1 MNNYQKRVLET
12 RKLFL
17 NLVKG
22 TEKNIIKVYSKA
34 AKELEEKLRTVK
46 VGSKEERYLSSM
58 KRELDNYVKVL
69 RKDLKKEL
77 ANGIKEASSL
87 AAGIQTSFFDNI
99 LEQSVEATFKQM
111 FSTIADEAVKQMV
124 ASGYYKDGK
133 TLDTRLWNL
142 TKKNAE
148 DIENLITTNIAKG
161 SDSRE
166 LAKLLDK
173 YINPKKILKQDYV
186 VKGMDRNISYQATR
200 LARTSLKHAFDE
212 SYRRTAGA
220 NPFTK
225 GIKWN
230 LSPSHYDR
238 QVKKWGKDI
247 CDVYATQN
255 DYNLGVGVFPA
266 DKLPI
271 SHPNCLCNLTTE
283 TTDLKEARKELAD
296 WVKGGKNEK
305 LDAWMETYGKE
316 YGIEL

>member
-1 MNNYQKRVLET
+1 MRNVN
-12 RKLFL
+12 
-17 NLVKG
+17 
-22 TEKNIIKVYSKA
+22 
-34 AKELEEKLRTVK
+34 
-46 VGSKEERYLSSM
+46 
-58 KRELDNYVKVL
+58 
-69 RKDLKKEL
+69 
-77 ANGIKEASSL
+77 
-87 AAGIQTSFFDNI
+87 
-99 LEQSVEATFKQM
+99 
-111 FSTIADEAVKQMV
+111 
-124 ASGYYKDGK
+124 
-133 TLDTRLWNL
+133 
-142 TKKNAE
+142 
-148 DIENLITTNIAKG
+148 
-161 SDSRE
+161 
-166 LAKLLDK
+166 
-173 YINPKKILKQDYV
+173 KKILKQNYV

-230 LSPSHYDR
+230 LSPSHHDR

-283 TTDLKEARKELAD
+283 TTDLKDARKELAD

-305 LDAWMETYGKE
+305 LDAWMETYGKK

>member
-22 TEKNIIKVYSKA
+22 TEKNIIKVYSNA
-34 AKELEEKLRTVK
+34 AKELEEKLKTVK
-46 VGSKEERYLSSM
+46 GGSLEERYLSSM
-58 KRELDNYVKVL
+58 KKELDSYVKLL
-69 RKDLKKEL
+69 RKELKKEL
-77 ANGIKEASSL
+77 EKSVKDSASL
-87 AAGIQTSFFDNI
+87 ASNIQSSFFDAI
-99 LEQSVEATFKQM
+99 LETNISSSFKKM
-111 FSTIADEAVKQMV
+111 FSTIADEAVKQMI
-124 ASGYYKDGK
+124 AAEYYKDGK

-148 DIENLITTNIAKG
+148 DIENLITINIAKG
-161 SDSRE
+161 SNSRE
-166 LAKLLDK
+166 LAKLVNK
-173 YINPKKILKQDYV
+173 YINPNRILKQNYV

-212 SYRRTAGA
+212 SYRRTAAA
-220 NPFTK
+220 NPFNK

-230 LSPSHYDR
+230 LSPSHHDR

-283 TTDLKEARKELAD
+283 TTDLKDARKELAD